1 MKKPTPKQGTQKD
14 ESGKST
20 GGKTTVQTVNK
31 VLDIGKNIV
40 SVSRDLIDLGK
51 EKEKT
56 NQVRIKA
63 EADIETARQ
72 ITERHRLS
80 ANVAHNEIGR
90 LREKDDKVF
99 QTEMARLAIERD
111 EKASQN
117 RVRESL
123 VKHLVQD
130 SGVSKAQ
137 IVDTY
142 QALLTNDQKN

>member
-14 ESGKST
+14 ETGKST
-20 GGKTTVQTVNK
+20 GSKTNTQTVNK
-31 VLDIGKNIV
+31 VLDIGKGIV
-40 SVSRDLIDLGK
+40 SVYSGVIDLGK

-63 EADIETARQ
+63 DADIETARLM
-72 ITERHRLS
+72 TERHRLS
-80 ANVAHNEIGR
+80 ANVAHDEIAR

-99 QTEMARLAIERD
+99 QTAMERLAIERD
-111 EKASQN
+111 DKASQN

-123 VKHLVQD
+123 VQRLVQD
-130 SGVSKAQ
+130 PEVSKAQ

-142 QALLTNDQKN
+142 QALLSDDQKK

>member
-14 ESGKST
+14 ETSKST
-20 GGKTTVQTVNK
+20 GSKTNTQTVNK
-31 VLDIGKNIV
+31 VLDIGKGVV
-40 SVSRDLIDLGK
+40 SVWSSVIDLGK

-63 EADIETARQ
+63 DADIETARQ
-72 ITERHRLS
+72 MTERHRLS
-80 ANVAHNEIGR
+80 ANVAHDEIAR

-111 EKASQN
+111 DKASQN

-123 VKHLVQD
+123 VQRLVQD
-130 SGVSKAQ
+130 PEVSKAQ

-142 QALLTNDQKN
+142 QALLSDDQKK